1 MHNPNTLP
9 LWRAGIFE
17 FESQCSYAN
26 PFLDVQIWAE
36 FTAPSGRIIRREAYW
51 DGANTYKV
59 SFAPAEPGIWQARLE
74 APGETG
80 LDGTAWTVEA
90 VPYEGNLAIY
100 QHGFLRVADNGHFL
114 CYADGT
120 PFFWLGDTHWEFAY
134 RERWDESNHPGMD
147 SMFRGMADR

>member
-1 MHNPNTLP
+1 MP
-9 LWRAGIFE
+9 LWCAGIVE

-26 PFLDVQIWAE
+26 TFLDVQIWAE
-36 FTAPSGRIIRREAYW
+36 VTAPSGRIIRREAYW

-100 QHGFLRVADNGHFL
+100 QHGVLREIGRASCRARREVG
-114 CYADGT
+114 DG
-120 PFFWLGDTHWEFAY
+120 
-134 RERWDESNHPGMD
+134 ERGWGGESG
-147 SMFRGMADR
+147 